1 MASITHYTEL
11 DASNVSFSE
20 LRKNKMGGK
29 GVYISKNES
38 KLMLQFPKLRM
49 PFGLGEYTDQT
60 SGRTTYSVDLSLQDQ
75 DELRQTLD
83 SLDDTVVETVAK
95 NSKAWLGKA
104 HSEAVIKQALYKPI
118 VKLPA
123 DEKYAPTIKLKVQVD
138 NNNKFVSKC
147 YNNKQ
152 EEMSLKDLQKGQ
164 YVRAIAHVSQIW
176 IIDNK
181 FGVTMRLEQLQAF
194 PTDKLTG
201 FAFLDDGEGDD
212 SESVEETEETEET
225 EDELID
231 E

>member
-29 GVYISKNES
+29 GVYLSKNGDS
-38 KLMLQFPKLRM
+38 KLMVQFPKLRM
-49 PFGLGEYTDQT
+49 PFGLGEYTDQA

-75 DELRQTLD
+75 DELRKTLEALDNAVIQTV
-83 SLDDTVVETVAK
+83 TK
-95 NSKAWLGKA
+95 NSKSWLGKA
-104 HSEAVIKQALYKPI
+104 HSETVIKQALYKPI

-123 DEKYAPTIKLKVQVD
+123 DDKYAPTIKLKVQVD
-138 NNNKFVSKC
+138 GNNKFTSKC

-164 YVRAIAHVSQIW
+164 YVRAIAHVSQVW

-181 FGVTMRLEQLQAF
+181 CGVTMKLEQLQAF

-201 FAFLDDGEGDD
+201 FAFLDDGEDD
-212 SESVEETEETEET
+212 TEETEETEEA